1 MRKQE
6 RKRNWPY
13 SGFLWLLSLLVI
25 YPLAMVLLTSLKEKR
40 EANALN
46 IALPRQWLW
55 ENYVQVLQSGR
66 IMRSFFNSVFIS
78 AITVLLVLTTAALL
92 AFMREGWCSIWII
105 MIVLTRE
112 FAVAGVRLIASAQ
125 GVVIP
130 ANYWGKAKTVSQ
142 MVFTIIIMLLAELDA
157 SFNVFA
163 NTGWFTLARVSNMML
178 WITAVLTV
186 VSGVTYFVDSKKII
200 DFSK

>member
-1 MRKQE
+1 MQKLNLPNKLTVIRMFLAPVYLALMLIEFPYHYLAALAVFSIASITDLLDGKIA
-6 RKRNWPY
+6 RKRKIITVF
-13 SGFLWLLSLLVI
+13 GKLLD
-25 YPLAMVLLTSLKEKR
+25 PLADKM
-40 EANALN
+40 
-46 IALPRQWLW
+46 
-55 ENYVQVLQSGR
+55 
-66 IMRSFFNSVFIS
+66 
-78 AITVLLVLTTAALL
+78 LTTAALL

-142 MVFTIIIMLLAELDA
+142 MVFTIIIMLLAEIDA

-186 VSGVTYFVDSKKII
+186 VSGITYFVDSKKII